1 MNVSTFALIAFI
13 STILYSYSS
22 NVIRNMIVQAYRW
35 PSHLWSLLR
44 LINYRGEES
53 GWLIGTTR
61 ILFRLR
67 FFGYHS
73 CRWKQHFPPCPRQ
86 QTSPSSHISVHLI
99 IFFGGLYKIQQY
111 SKLLLEHIVTYWVE
125 CRCECLISSS
135 LDHQTTHLYNTIWR
149 NKRLLV
155 RVNQLSLVWEKSV
168 LNAKAMNKYEDV
180 SIRGLIKTGIFSWV

>member
-1 MNVSTFALIAFI
+1 MQKWWMLGAMNMSTLAL
-13 STILYSYSS
+13 SLILFCR
-22 NVIRNMIVQAYRW
+22 VTDQIIIRNMIVQAYRW

-86 QTSPSSHISVHLI
+86 QTSPLSHISVHLI
-99 IFFGGLYKIQQY
+99 IFFWWSLQNSTIFKALIGTH
-111 SKLLLEHIVTYWVE
+111 SNLL
-125 CRCECLISSS
+125 
-135 LDHQTTHLYNTIWR
+135 
-149 NKRLLV
+149 
-155 RVNQLSLVWEKSV
+155 
-168 LNAKAMNKYEDV
+168 
-180 SIRGLIKTGIFSWV
+180 SWVPVWMFDIIFIRSSDNSFVQYNLTK